1 MRRRLCP
8 PAAATSRARRARSW
22 PRTSARSG
30 TADGSSASSTSGSN
44 AGSVDLAAK
53 VGDDLREMPYGD
65 GLDSSES
72 DFRRRLGGAENSV
85 EPGSPRSLRDRKR
98 TGDRAYATVER
109 ELADRR
115 VGGEPLGRK
124 LARRREDG
132 ERDGKVEAGSL
143 LAERRRCEIDRDPA
157 VQRPF
162 E

>member
-1 MRRRLCP
+1 MSSGRGDLESTTRSLLAAHVGEIRHRRRVERILHQWLE
-8 PAAATSRARRARSW
+8 R
-22 PRTSARSG
+22 
-30 TADGSSASSTSGSN
+30 
-44 AGSVDLAAK
+44 GSVDLAAK

-124 LARRREDG
+124 LPRCRKDG